1 MDSWIRAQEL
11 PKVQRT
17 IQMALLFIFVKLL
30 AGISRELGI
39 SGILDIDQFCD
50 SKD

>member
-30 AGISRELGI
+30 AGISRAWHLWYLRHW
-39 SGILDIDQFCD
+39 SLLWL
-50 SKD
+50 